1 MSYELAQKYVDF
13 QIPSEIKQAY
23 KAGVR
28 MAGSL
33 NFIKMMMFAN
43 EVQLTNNNI
52 DYYMGIPP
60 RRQEDETY
68 DEMKNRGKLA
78 KALLKY
84 RAQLYDYSVYE
95 KQ

>member
-13 QIPSEIKQAY
+13 QIPSDIKKAA

-28 MAGSL
+28 MTGSL
-33 NFIKMMMFAN
+33 NFIKMMMFAD
-43 EVQLTNNNI
+43 EVQLTNDNI
-52 DYYMGIPP
+52 DYYMGLPP
-60 RRQEDETY
+60 QRLEDETY